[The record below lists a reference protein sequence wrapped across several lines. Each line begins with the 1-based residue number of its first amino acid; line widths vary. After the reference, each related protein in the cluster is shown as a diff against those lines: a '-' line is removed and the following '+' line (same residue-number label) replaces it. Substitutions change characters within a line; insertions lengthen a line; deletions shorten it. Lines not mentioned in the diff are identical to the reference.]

1 MNKIYINLD
10 TAEERREKF
19 KDTNIRRWRATPREE
34 VPTSVETKMLSMTS
48 CPKQTHLGKC
58 GCWLSH
64 TKLLEEIVKH
74 KMNDVL
80 ILEDDAVQVNDIPSD
95 YPRDG
100 IVYVGGMIWWRKMVN
115 DKNPKLQ
122 HKQGMNLCPPEY
134 RVLGNLSYIIPNWEI
149 AETILKLIYSQKRY
163 RAIDTM
169 MGNIG
174 MKQYYNYPASFRE
187 EGVLSQ
193 ISENNKQNKIMTET
207 YEYINY
213 KKYLKQKKMS

>member
-1 MNKIYINLD
+1 MKKIYINLD

-34 VPTSVETKMLSMTS
+34 VPTSVETKMLSMSS

-58 GCWLSH
+58 ACWLSH

-100 IVYVGGMIWWRKMVN
+100 IVYIGGMIWWRKMVN
-115 DKNPKLQ
+115 NGNPKLQ

-134 RVLGNLSYIIPNWEI
+134 RVLGNISYIIPNWEI
-149 AETILKLIYSQKRY
+149 AETILKLI
-163 RAIDTM
+163 
-169 MGNIG
+169 
-174 MKQYYNYPASFRE
+174 
-187 EGVLSQ
+187 
-193 ISENNKQNKIMTET
+193 
-207 YEYINY
+207 
-213 KKYLKQKKMS
+213 